1 MKKILSLTLL
11 AVPMFGLTI
20 NFSKTFDSEIKP
32 DTLQAGINITV
43 KKPSEKDTIEGL
55 ARFSTFMDNA
65 NEVKVKGGNYNVYP
79 DYRYENNHR
88 YKSDYAGSMH
98 YQISSKDSDKLN
110 NFLISLYSQK
120 KDRQVDI
127 STSSVSWVMSEAQ
140 KSGKIDALRLDAI
153 IWAESCANSL
163 SDSLSKKCSVI
174 SVSFTPVNHYY
185 PQPMMRNK
193 SMEMDAAT
201 APTPTQDMQKMSI
214 NPTFQLEC
222 K

>member
-1 MKKILSLTLL
+1 MKFAILTPLISVSL
-11 AVPMFGLTI
+11 FGLSI

-43 KKPSEKDTIEGL
+43 KKATEKEVVQSLGM
-55 ARFSTFMDNA
+55 FSTFID
-65 NEVKVKGGNYNVYP
+65 EDKDVEKKGGNYSVYP
-79 DYRYENNHR
+79 EYKYENNHR
-88 YKSDYAGSMH
+88 YKSDYAGNMH

-110 NFLISLYSQK
+110 NFLVSLYSQK

-153 IWAESCANSL
+153 IWAESYANSL

-193 SMEMDAAT
+193 SMEMDAAA

-222 K
+222 I

>member
-88 YKSDYAGSMH
+88 YKSGYVGNINYKVSAKEST
-98 YQISSKDSDKLN
+98 KLN
-110 NFLISLYSQK
+110 NFLTSLYGFK
-120 KDRQVDI
+120 TDKTVDI
-127 STSSVSWVMSEAQ
+127 RTSSVSWMMSEEQ
-140 KSGKIDALRLDAI
+140 KVGKIDALRLEAI
-153 IWAESCANSL
+153 KWADGYANSL
-163 SDSLSKKCSVI
+163 SDSLTKKCEVKA
-174 SVSFTPVNHYY
+174 VTFTPVNHYY
-185 PQPMMRNK
+185 PQPEMMRSDMQESK
-193 SMEMDAAT
+193 AM
-201 APTPTQDMQKMSI
+201 APTPKQDIQKISL
-214 NPTFQLEC
+214 NPTITLEC
-222 K
+222 R